1 MHLPYLTQWLT
12 PVSIESCLTRYTVLV
27 AGYLS
32 HRQFVDAIG
41 TVDRGPDGASTISE
55 SKLHE
60 LAQLVDADGNDRITI
75 WEFCE
80 AFVSADDT
88 GTSDTGVAD
97 ADGLRRQFSN
107 AIVQGVAGFVYKN
120 RSTLRRTW
128 QDGDPEMDGLV
139 SAEEFHA
146 GLRHANLVLHSP
158 LKRLQIDALVDH
170 AVRRAEAEVREG
182 RRVCIVTQCLTILRH
197 WSLDA

>member
-1 MHLPYLTQWLT
+1 MVWLT
-12 PVSIESCLTRYTVLV
+12 
-27 AGYLS
+27 GYLS
-32 HRQFVDAIG
+32 HRQFVDAIA
-41 TVDRGPDGASTISE
+41 TVDRGPDGAGTISE
-55 SKLHE
+55 SKLQE

-88 GTSDTGVAD
+88 GTSDTGAAD
-97 ADGLRRQFSN
+97 TGGLRRQFSN

-128 QDGDPEMDGLV
+128 QDGDPDMEGLV

-158 LKRLQIDALVDH
+158 LKRSQIDALVDH
-170 AVRRAEAEVREG
+170 AVRRADAEVREG
-182 RRVCIVTQCLTILRH
+182 RRVCTIAQSLTLLRH
-197 WSLDA
+197 WSLDPY